1 MQVESITMVT
11 IDRPPD
17 IMTPEQ
23 AADYLQVNRETIYR
37 YIRQGRLRASRI
49 GRTYRIPRQG
59 IEHLLWTTRTRP
71 DIHIRDYSR
80 DEIEQFLRDD
90 EMDAE
95 TRRIA
100 KSFGFDPDRATS
112 DS

>member
-1 MQVESITMVT
+1 MVT
-11 IDRPPD
+11 TDRTPE

-59 IEHLLWTTRTRP
+59 IERLLWTTRTRP
-71 DIHIRDYSR
+71 DIHVREFSR

-90 EMDAE
+90 EMDDAAQ
-95 TRRIA
+95 RIA
-100 KSFGFDPDRATS
+100 ESFGFDPRGETAGS
-112 DS
+112 

>member
-1 MQVESITMVT
+1 MVT
-11 IDRPPD
+11 TDRVPE

-49 GRTYRIPRQG
+49 GRTYRIPRQS
-59 IEHLLWTTRTRP
+59 IERLLWTTRTRP
-71 DIHIRDYSR
+71 DIYVREFSR
-80 DEIEQFLRDD
+80 TEIEQFLRDD
-90 EMDAE
+90 EMDDKA
-95 TRRIA
+95 RLIA
-100 KSFGFDPDRATS
+100 RSFGFDPDGETA

>member
-1 MQVESITMVT
+1 MVT
-11 IDRPPD
+11 ADRKPE

-59 IEHLLWTTRTRP
+59 IEQLLWATRTRP
-71 DIHIRDYSR
+71 DIHVREFSR
-80 DEIEQFLRDD
+80 EEIEQFLRDD
-90 EMDAE
+90 QMNDEA
-95 TRRIA
+95 RRIA
-100 KSFGFDPDRATS
+100 NSFGFDRRGETA

>member
-1 MQVESITMVT
+1 MVT
-11 IDRPPD
+11 VDRPPE

-49 GRTYRIPRQG
+49 GRAYRIPRQG

-71 DIHIRDYSR
+71 DIYIRDYSR
-80 DEIEQFLRDD
+80 GEIDQFLRDD
-90 EMDAE
+90 EMDADAK
-95 TRRIA
+95 RIA
-100 KSFGFDPDRATS
+100 ESFGFDPNRETQ